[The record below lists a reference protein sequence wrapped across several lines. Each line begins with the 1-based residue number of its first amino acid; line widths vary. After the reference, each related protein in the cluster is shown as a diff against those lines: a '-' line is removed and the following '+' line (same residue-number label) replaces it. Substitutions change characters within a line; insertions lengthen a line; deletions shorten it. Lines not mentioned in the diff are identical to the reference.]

1 MMPYRSDHKHVF
13 ALSPSWM
20 DHLPMRRDPN
30 ASITLRIAGRDDND
44 VLSRLAAL
52 DSSRALR
59 GDALLACV
67 DGAPLA
73 ALSLADGRV
82 VADPFQPSDDLVA
95 LLRVRA
101 TTLAARKNP
110 SRAAA

>member
-1 MMPYRSDHKHVF
+1 
-13 ALSPSWM
+13 
-20 DHLPMRRDPN
+20 MRRDPDD
-30 ASITLRIAGRDDND
+30 SITLRVASRDDHD
-44 VLSRLAAL
+44 VLVRLAAL

-59 GDALLACV
+59 GDALLALV
-67 DGAPLA
+67 DGVPLA

-82 VADPFQPSDDLVA
+82 VADPFHPSDHLVA

-101 TTLAARKNP
+101 TALAPREGP